1 MQNFLSGNKDSLSK
15 KASYLRF
22 SAKTLVEN
30 LKLGSFRSL
39 YKGQGVE
46 FSGVR
51 EYLRGD
57 DVRAI
62 DWNVTAR
69 MGRPYVKVFD
79 EEHELQIFLVVDRSA
94 SMFCGVNGIVK
105 YETVAETAA
114 LLALVAESS
123 ASPIGAVFFDGEIHF
138 SCKPASGKERTMLLL
153 SKLDKVEKIKE
164 GSVLANAIQGATKLL
179 KNRSLVFV
187 ISDFRSAGWEEPFK
201 LLSQKNDV
209 VALRITDT
217 FDFELPDMGSVP
229 FVDSET
235 GISCVLPTSTEGLKS
250 AWKED
255 FKYRT
260 QKWKDFCI
268 RHGASPLSIS
278 TEEDVV
284 RVLSSFFLGN

>member
-15 KASYLRF
+15 KATYLRF

-69 MGRPYVKVFD
+69 MGRSYVKVFD

-105 YETVAETAA
+105 YETVAEIAA
-114 LLALVAESS
+114 LLTLVAESS

-187 ISDFRSAGWEEPFK
+187 ISDFRSTGWEEPFK
-201 LLSQKNDV
+201 LLAQKNDV
-209 VALRITDT
+209 VALRVTDS

-229 FVDSET
+229 FVDGET
-235 GISCVLPTSTEGLKS
+235 GFSCVLPTSAEGLKS

-268 RHGASPLSIS
+268 RHGASPLTIS
-278 TEEDVV
+278 TEEDIV

>member
-114 LLALVAESS
+114 LLALVAEAS

-153 SKLDKVEKIKE
+153 SKLDKVEKIKDVI
-164 GSVLANAIQGATKLL
+164 GSGGKDIIINLY
-179 KNRSLVFV
+179 KNNDNIICLCSENEHPCL
-187 ISDFRSAGWEEPFK
+187 ISEIDWNKFNINFNEFIK
-201 LLSQKNDV
+201 
-209 VALRITDT
+209 
-217 FDFELPDMGSVP
+217 
-229 FVDSET
+229 
-235 GISCVLPTSTEGLKS
+235 
-250 AWKED
+250 
-255 FKYRT
+255 
-260 QKWKDFCI
+260 
-268 RHGASPLSIS
+268 
-278 TEEDVV
+278 
-284 RVLSSFFLGN
+284 